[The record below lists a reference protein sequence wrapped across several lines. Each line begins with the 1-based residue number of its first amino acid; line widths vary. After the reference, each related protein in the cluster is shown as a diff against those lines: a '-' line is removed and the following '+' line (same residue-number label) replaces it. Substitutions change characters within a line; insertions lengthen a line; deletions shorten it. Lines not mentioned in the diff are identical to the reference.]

1 MVRKRDRGGTEL
13 RTGRVWRSSITTDCH
28 LRTARQ
34 PPRLGCGQDEGRTYS
49 GPGPGMEVDSV
60 EGVGAGRKCGCEDIV
75 ASYSCSYYFS
85 AYYFSFLPLLL
96 THTYHPLSLPPL
108 LCTFTPSFL
117 CTIKLSSSF
126 ANCIAETWR
135 HHTNKSGALGQD
147 TDQTDQTLS
156 ILVLILILTNY
167 SEQVPSHGLWSFDA
181 EP

>member
-1 MVRKRDRGGTEL
+1 MPYPPADAWRKDSWLHGQSRDRRIGPLSCQEAGVVRKRDRGGTEL

-75 ASYSCSYYFS
+75 ASCSCSYYFS

-126 ANCIAETWR
+126 AN
-135 HHTNKSGALGQD
+135 
-147 TDQTDQTLS
+147 
-156 ILVLILILTNY
+156 
-167 SEQVPSHGLWSFDA
+167 
-181 EP
+181 